1 MVPLSIQLT
10 LILSMPRQVPGLAKK
25 WSQIFKRSNLMISD
39 GTMVEHM
46 PSDQEFVGSS
56 PVWCWSF
63 FSFLSREFVKQVQ
76 LLKMDA

>member
-1 MVPLSIQLT
+1 
-10 LILSMPRQVPGLAKK
+10 
-25 WSQIFKRSNLMISD
+25 MISD

-56 PVWCWSF
+56 PAWCWSF

-76 LLKMDA
+76 SLKSNYLLFSSKMDA